1 MTEVE
6 DPTETPRRLRVELAR
21 QRERA
26 GLAPADAAERLDWP
40 VERLERIESGFAGA
54 SVADVHALL
63 CAYRSAG
70 DVVDELVGLAR
81 LARDRR
87 WWNDYRQSLTP
98 EYQQFIGYEAEA
110 VRLRQFHPTIIPG
123 LLQTE
128 DYIRAILPAVALRA
142 IAPEQIQ
149 ALVEVR
155 LRRQQEILHAEDSRE
170 LSVVIDEGALHRLVG
185 GAATMAAQLDHLV
198 TMQAHPHVSIAVLP
212 YSIGG
217 HAGMQGAFHVMELAG
232 DDEFV
237 LFLETGYGNVAQ
249 TDPDEVAP
257 YRARLAAMLAQS
269 LRGDQAVDRLR
280 AIAAQLS

>member
-6 DPTETPRRLRVELAR
+6 DPTETPRRLRVELVR

-26 GLAPADAAERLDWP
+26 GLAPTDAAGTLDWP
-40 VERLERIESGFAGA
+40 VERLQRIEAGLA
-54 SVADVHALL
+54 GVSVADVHALL
-63 CAYRSAG
+63 CAYRSATE
-70 DVVDELVGLAR
+70 VVDELVQLAR
-81 LARDRR
+81 VARERR
-87 WWNDYRQSLTP
+87 WWNDYRQSLTR

-128 DYIRAILPAVALRA
+128 EYIRAILPGVALRP
-142 IAPEQIQ
+142 IAAEQLE
-149 ALVEVR
+149 ALVAVR
-155 LRRQQEILHAEDSRE
+155 LRRQQEVLHGDNPRE

-185 GAATMAAQLDHLV
+185 GAGTMAAQLNHLV
-198 TMQAHPHVSIAVLP
+198 AMQAHPQVSISVLP
-212 YSIGG
+212 FSIGG

-249 TDPDEVAP
+249 TDPTEVAP
-257 YRARLAAMLAQS
+257 YRARLAAMSAQS
-269 LRGDQAVDRLR
+269 LRGDQAVGRLR

>member
-6 DPTETPRRLRVELAR
+6 DPTETPRRLRVELVR

-26 GLAPADAAERLDWP
+26 GLAPVEAAGRLDWP
-40 VERLERIESGFAGA
+40 VERLQRIEAGSA
-54 SVADVHALL
+54 GVSIADVHALL
-63 CAYRSAG
+63 CAYRSAA

-81 LARDRR
+81 LTRERR
-87 WWNDYRQSLTP
+87 WWNDYRQSLTR

-110 VRLRQFHPTIIPG
+110 IRLRQFHPTIIPG

-128 DYIRAILPAVALRA
+128 GYVRAILPGVALQP
-142 IAPEQIQ
+142 IAAERIQ

-155 LRRQQEILHAEDSRE
+155 LRRQQEILHGDNPRE

-185 GAATMAAQLDHLV
+185 GAGTMAAQLDHLV
-198 TMQAHPHVSIAVLP
+198 MMQAHPQVSIAVLP
-212 YSIGG
+212 FGIGG
-217 HAGMQGAFHVMELAG
+217 HAGMQGAFHIMELAG

-249 TDPDEVAP
+249 TDPNEVTP
-257 YRARLAAMLAQS
+257 YRSRLAEMLRQS

>member
-6 DPTETPRRLRVELAR
+6 DPTETPRRLRVELVR

-26 GLAPADAAERLDWP
+26 GLAPTDAAGTLDWP
-40 VERLERIESGFAGA
+40 VERLQRIEAGLA
-54 SVADVHALL
+54 GVSVADVHALL
-63 CAYRSAG
+63 CVYRSATE
-70 DVVDELVGLAR
+70 VVDELVQLAR
-81 LARDRR
+81 VARERR
-87 WWNDYRQSLTP
+87 WWNDYRQSLTR

-128 DYIRAILPAVALRA
+128 EYIRAILPGVALQP
-142 IAPEQIQ
+142 IAAEQLE
-149 ALVEVR
+149 ALVAVR
-155 LRRQQEILHAEDSRE
+155 LRRQQEVLHGDNTRE

-185 GAATMAAQLDHLV
+185 GAGTMAAQLNHLV
-198 TMQAHPHVSIAVLP
+198 TMQAHPQVSIAVLP
-212 YSIGG
+212 FSIGG

-249 TDPDEVAP
+249 TDPTEVAP
-257 YRARLAAMLAQS
+257 YRARLAAMSAQS
-269 LRGDQAVDRLR
+269 QRGDQAVGRLR